1 MRRLIPAHA
10 GKTTGADG
18 RPRGTW
24 AHPRSRGENLMR
36 CRTLVAASG
45 SSPLTRGKRSCETFE
60 ERRGRLIP
68 AHAGKTVYCQIP
80 RRLPGA
86 HPRSRGE
93 NCVRNATPQG
103 VARLIPAHAGKTVK
117 RPDSSPA
124 RPAHPRSRGE
134 NVEPRLPR
142 ADFAGSSPLTRGK
155 PLMVSANVMPRRLI
169 PAHAGKTI
177 GRSCGPTLWPP
188 VFPAHAGKTHASTP
202 ATRNLRAHPRSRGE
216 NALFSDFTRYVYG
229 SSPLT
234 RGKLSHQ
241 IKVALQVRLIP
252 AHAGKTNGW

>member
-45 SSPLTRGKRSCETFE
+45 SSPLTRGKLRP
-60 ERRGRLIP
+60 ER
-68 AHAGKTVYCQIP
+68 H
-80 RRLPGA
+80 
-86 HPRSRGE
+86 
-93 NCVRNATPQG
+93 PQG

-134 NVEPRLPR
+134 NGGLLSHFSGER
-142 ADFAGSSPLTRGK
+142 GSSPLTRGK
-155 PLMVSANVMPRRLI
+155 PGVLPGRDRRGRLIPAHAEKTSFRSVTATPTAAHPRSRGENTVRTSRTETFKGSSPLTRGKLVEAKGQGHRFRLI
-169 PAHAGKTI
+169 PAHAGKT
-177 GRSCGPTLWPP
+177 L
-188 VFPAHAGKTHASTP
+188 PAPQQLPAAS
-202 ATRNLRAHPRSRGE
+202 AHPRSRGE
-216 NALFSDFTRYVYG
+216 NRS
-229 SSPLT
+229 
-234 RGKLSHQ
+234 
-241 IKVALQVRLIP
+241 
-252 AHAGKTNGW
+252 W